1 MSSKEDPEFNKVTQR
16 WEYEDETGQSFEL
29 DNETQQ
35 WIPIFDEAQ
44 VKAQQEA
51 YSVPGVDETAPAVE
65 PTKKRKIQEV
75 YTGGSED
82 PETHEQSSKA
92 KNRKDKASDANKKP
106 KETSVYVQN
115 LPSDTTVDEL
125 AALFSKCG
133 LIQEDP
139 VTSQPRIRIYT
150 DSEGNQ
156 KGDALVIYFR
166 EESVS
171 LAIQMLD
178 DTSLRGDSR
187 MLTVSK
193 ATFNHKQS
201 KPGDT
206 KNPKPK
212 DETIKKK
219 GSRKVGKLKSKLAD
233 WDDEDVVEVPR
244 TNKYAKVVILK
255 GMFSLDE
262 LESEP
267 ALLLDLKEDVRDE
280 CARLGDVTNVVLYDK
295 EPDGIMSVRF
305 KQEEDAMECLKLM
318 NGRYFGGRQVVAE
331 LYDGKRTYL
340 KTGKNAGE
348 EDGGEDEETR
358 LEKFGAWLEGEE

>member
-1 MSSKEDPEFNKVTQR
+1 MSSKEDPEFNKVTQT

-29 DNETQQ
+29 DAESQQ

-51 YSVPGVDETAPAVE
+51 YSVPGVDENAPALE
-65 PTKKRKIQEV
+65 TTKKRKIQEV
-75 YTGGSED
+75 YTGGPNEND
-82 PETHEQSSKA
+82 TGEKAA
-92 KNRKDKASDANKKP
+92 KNKNKKDKVTDSSKKP

-115 LPSDTTVDEL
+115 LPPDTTVDEL
-125 AALFSKCG
+125 NALFSKCG

-139 VTSQPRIRIYT
+139 LTNQPRIRIYT
-150 DSEGNQ
+150 DAEGKQ
-156 KGDALVIYFR
+156 KGDALIIYFR

-178 DTSLRGDSR
+178 DTSLRGDKN
-187 MLTVSK
+187 MLSVSK
-193 ATFNHKQS
+193 ATFNHKQART
-201 KPGDT
+201 GDT
-206 KNPKPK
+206 KKSVVK
-212 DETIKKK
+212 DDSIKKK

-233 WDDEDVVEVPR
+233 WDDEDVVDIPKA
-244 TNKYAKVVILK
+244 NKYSKIVILK

-295 EPDGIMSVRF
+295 EPDGIISVRF
-305 KQEEDAMECLKLM
+305 KQEEHAIDCLKMM

-348 EDGGEDEETR
+348 EDSGEDEETR
-358 LEKFGAWLEGEE
+358 LEKFGAWLEGED